1 MSIDRRSLIIGS
13 LAAGLAARAG
23 AVPPPG
29 PLLPEP
35 DAWLDLWPD
44 GPQGRLPSPLP
55 VEEVRERS
63 TDPSYNDRAV
73 FHVRRPRLAIFRP
86 ARPNG
91 ASALIAP
98 GGSYARVVM
107 DKEGFETARW
117 LAARGVTAFVLFYRL
132 ALDHWFLESS
142 VSLSDAQRA
151 IRLVR
156 ADAASRGR
164 DPARTLMLG
173 FSAGGHVAADLS
185 VRHDAAI
192 YAPVDAADRHTARPD
207 ATALLYPVIL
217 MGGPGTHF
225 ESRDNL
231 LGPEATEVDEQVH
244 TPSTNVTAAT
254 PPCFLVHA
262 EDDPVVPVANTLA
275 MRDELRIHDVPAE
288 THLFQDGGHGFGIRL
303 AQGHPVAIWPELMW
317 AWGRTRRLWP

>member
-1 MSIDRRSLIIGS
+1 MRIDRRSLIIGS
-13 LAAGLAARAG
+13 LATGLAARAG
-23 AVPPPG
+23 AAPPRG

-35 DAWLDLWPD
+35 DEWRYLWPD
-44 GPQGRLPSPLP
+44 EPPGRLPSPLP

-63 TDPSYNDRAV
+63 TDPGYNDRAI

-91 ASALIAP
+91 ASALITP

-132 ALDHWFLESS
+132 ALDGWEQGASS
-142 VSLSDAQRA
+142 SLCDALRA

-156 ADAASRGR
+156 ADAAARNR
-164 DPARTLMLG
+164 DPARTLVIG

-185 VRHDAAI
+185 VRYDVAS
-192 YAPVDAADRHTARPD
+192 YAPVDAADQHPARPD

-217 MGGPGTHF
+217 LSGPGAHA
-225 ESRDNL
+225 ESAANL
-231 LGPEATEVDEQVH
+231 LGTDNGQVAVSVH
-244 TPSTNVTAAT
+244 TPSVNVTGAT

-262 EDDPVVPVANTLA
+262 EDDPVISVLNTLA
-275 MRDELRIHDVPAE
+275 MRDALRAHDVSVE
-288 THLFQDGGHGFGIRL
+288 THLFPEGGHGFGIRL
-303 AQGHPVAIWPELMW
+303 AQGHSVAIWPELMF
-317 AWGRTRRLWP
+317 AWGRRRGLWA

>member
-1 MSIDRRSLIIGS
+1 MRIDRRTLMLGTF
-13 LAAGLAARAG
+13 AAGFAARAG
-23 AVPPPG
+23 AVPPSG

-35 DAWLDLWPD
+35 DEWLYLWPD
-44 GPQGRLPSPLP
+44 QPPGRLPDPLP

-63 TDPSYNDRAV
+63 TDPGYNDRAI

-86 ARPNG
+86 AQPNG

-98 GGSYARVVM
+98 GGSFGRVVM

-132 ALDHWFLESS
+132 ALDGWFLSS
-142 VSLSDAQRA
+142 GAPLCDAMRA

-156 ADAASRGR
+156 ADAVSRGR
-164 DPARTLMLG
+164 DPARTLVLG

-185 VRHDAAI
+185 VRNDAAL
-192 YAPVDAADRHTARPD
+192 YGPVDAADQHSGRPD

-231 LGPEATEVDEQVH
+231 LGAEATEVDASVF
-244 TPSTNVTAAT
+244 TPSVNVTEAT

-303 AQGHPVAIWPELMW
+303 ARGHPVAIWPELMW
-317 AWGRTRRLWP
+317 AWGRTRRLWT